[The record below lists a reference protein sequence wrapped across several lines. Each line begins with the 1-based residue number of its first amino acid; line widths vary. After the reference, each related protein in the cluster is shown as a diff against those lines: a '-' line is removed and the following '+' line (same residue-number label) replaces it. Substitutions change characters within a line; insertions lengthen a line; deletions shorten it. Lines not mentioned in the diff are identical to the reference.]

1 MAGGT
6 NGLTHTLDHVIDPKK
21 AVSVE
26 NADNSNLAYVT
37 NAKVVQL
44 ISINPTKELHVWVEE
59 MILA

>member
-26 NADNSNLAYVT
+26 NANNSNLAYVT

-44 ISINPTKELHVWVEE
+44 ISINPTKELHVWV
-59 MILA
+59 